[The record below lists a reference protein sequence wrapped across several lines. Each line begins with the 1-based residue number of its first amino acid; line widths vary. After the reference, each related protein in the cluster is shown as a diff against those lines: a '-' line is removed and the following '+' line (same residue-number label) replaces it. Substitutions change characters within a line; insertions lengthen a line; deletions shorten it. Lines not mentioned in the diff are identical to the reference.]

1 MAEKPSGNTDAAQA
15 VVKMLQEWARA
26 WSTNDANAYLG
37 FYAPD
42 FQTPNGEPRTA
53 WEAARRQRL
62 AKPKKIQV
70 AVTSPQ
76 VKLTD
81 NTSAVV
87 TFRQSYSS
95 GNLRS
100 VGTKSMKVVRIGDRW
115 LIQQEL
121 IDK

>member
-1 MAEKPSGNTDAAQA
+1 MNELEA
-15 VVKMLQEWARA
+15 WARA
-26 WSTNDANAYLG
+26 WSNNDADAYLG

-42 FQTPNGEPRTA
+42 FRTPNGEPRKD

-70 AVTSPQ
+70 TASSPR

-81 NTSAVV
+81 NTHAVV

-95 GNLRS
+95 GNLKS
-100 VGTKSMKVVRIGDRW
+100 VGTKSLQVVRIGDRW